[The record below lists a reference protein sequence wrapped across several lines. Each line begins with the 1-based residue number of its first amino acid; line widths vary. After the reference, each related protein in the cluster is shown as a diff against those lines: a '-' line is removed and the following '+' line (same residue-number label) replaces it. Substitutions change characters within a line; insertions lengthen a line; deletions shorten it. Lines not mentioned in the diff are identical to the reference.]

1 MYNVVKNVI
10 ATKNYELKDML
21 GKLDTLWVQG
31 SITEE
36 QRTELIS
43 LAQNNAKVE
52 NSIDILQ
59 MLKEMDKRI
68 TALEKEKASADG
80 EVTEET
86 VTYPEY
92 IAGKWYYTGDKISF
106 NGNNYICIAPD
117 GAVCTWS
124 PAEYP
129 AYWELITDETA
140 ERNVEEV

>member
-10 ATKNYELKDML
+10 GSKNYELKDML
-21 GKLDTLWVQG
+21 NKLDKLWVQG
-31 SITEE
+31 GITEE
-36 QRTELIS
+36 QHTELIS

-52 NSIDILQ
+52 NSIDILR

-68 TALEKEKASADG
+68 TALENAKETIEG
-80 EVTEET
+80 EDTET

-92 IAGKWYYTGDKISF
+92 ETGKWYYAGDKISF

-117 GAVCTWS
+117 GAVCVWS

-140 ERNVEEV
+140 ESNVEEI

>member
-140 ERNVEEV
+140 ESNVEEV